1 MNRYTRTFFQALLVL
16 LLTGCSSS
24 ESDQSGVEYIQSYID
39 AQLGFDYA
47 ALIETVE
54 SQREELIRHA
64 AIASR
69 VNREMDLLLLDPSG
83 RSKLKEYVGS
93 LSEDEKVAPTE
104 VARIANEMRP
114 LMAKAFEAFSVQM
127 AVMTVTEE
135 ICGKPKAAEKWQ
147 DLLIRVSSEL
157 EEKLPQI
164 ALEEIEIRYF
174 RHLDSTAKDYE
185 NGAYKPSCSAQ
196 MENTDFLD
204 FSELVLKEI

>member
-1 MNRYTRTFFQALLVL
+1 MVL